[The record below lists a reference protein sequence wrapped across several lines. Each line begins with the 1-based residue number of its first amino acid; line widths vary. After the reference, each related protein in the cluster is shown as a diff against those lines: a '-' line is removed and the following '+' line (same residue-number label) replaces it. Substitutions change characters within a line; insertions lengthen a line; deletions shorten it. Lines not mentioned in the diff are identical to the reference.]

1 MNAYSRQALSWL
13 MLCLILAGLTAY
25 GLALRDQVRALDERI
40 ESHYALVSSLGDTL
54 YRLSANLG
62 YAGFINNFNHY
73 IVRRHPRFLD
83 AARRQLDAASQAL
96 EDYRVLAVRDDE
108 LGALDAIRQTLALHR
123 EMLELASSKASHELS
138 AEELGAMYLDAPV
151 VGGPAQTRLGQL
163 LVLVSGTREAY
174 EKALPMLKNL
184 GETVMYVG
192 DVPTATVL
200 KLAINSMF
208 FISAQTISEAMALAS
223 AWGVDPEV
231 LREAASKTWL
241 KTLFDKYYDRMMS
254 KERPPSF
261 TVRLAAKDL
270 AYAQQ
275 AGYMRGTPLPL
286 VSTALQTYL
295 EASRRGY
302 DSSDYSRIAWHVMG
316 GEPGRSS

>member
-54 YRLSANLG
+54 YRLRANLG

-138 AEELGAMYLDAPV
+138 AEELGARVQVDER
-151 VGGPAQTRLGQL
+151 PAG
-163 LVLVSGTREAY
+163 
-174 EKALPMLKNL
+174 
-184 GETVMYVG
+184 
-192 DVPTATVL
+192 
-200 KLAINSMF
+200 
-208 FISAQTISEAMALAS
+208 MALDELAGIARQRITRS
-223 AWGVDPEV
+223 E
-231 LREAASKTWL
+231 LE
-241 KTLFDKYYDRMMS
+241 
-254 KERPPSF
+254 
-261 TVRLAAKDL
+261 LAAE
-270 AYAQQ
+270 QRQ
-275 AGYMRGTPLPL
+275 VMRGFYWGLLGLP
-286 VSTALQTYL
+286 VIAFIGGVIWCRC
-295 EASRRGY
+295 RR
-302 DSSDYSRIAWHVMG
+302 AV
-316 GEPGRSS
+316 

>member
-1 MNAYSRQALSWL
+1 MGECIGIIGLGRMGSAFARRCLSLGLKVVAWNRTPEKIEKLQGVEPAATPREVAERCGAVHVFVADDEASRAVLRGPEGVF
-13 MLCLILAGLTAY
+13 A
-25 GLALRDQVRALDERI
+25 ALRSELIVANHTTVTPSHSLEMYRA
-40 ESHYALVSSLGDTL
+40 
-54 YRLSANLG
+54 
-62 YAGFINNFNHY
+62 
-73 IVRRHPRFLD
+73 
-83 AARRQLDAASQAL
+83 
-96 EDYRVLAVRDDE
+96 
-108 LGALDAIRQTLALHR
+108 
-123 EMLELASSKASHELS
+123 